1 MNALTCTV
9 SINKKS
15 VTLFPVQLSIY
26 RQCKIVKA
34 MDSSNRNFYLFFIRN
49 HFFHAAH
56 LKEVASDSMLG
67 RMLAEGITFSG
78 SHPLIEALIP
88 DHSMLHSIPV
98 QLLPK
103 KLFAKYGPLDSA
115 LFLTF
120 FDGRLPTE
128 NLRMQLK
135 KVFYHFRRNGQ
146 LFAAFKLLH
155 YYLDFAPDDP
165 FASDMLS
172 NLAFHP
178 YTKRYQGTSILSID
192 DNAFLE
198 FYCFE
203 RLQETDLLTTLLSI
217 YKEEDRW
224 VDELAV
230 RSYYLSIHHNHD
242 NLQSIQTLI
251 LRHFNENQQT
261 FFFQELLSSIP
272 HADELRDSI
281 FQQLIDQHNHLKT
294 IHFLVQEH
302 PEVVKEQLPFVT
314 ESFLTVEL
322 DELTSLTDKTNVL
335 LLELYQSDSE
345 TLEKIVSRFVFSM
358 LHTRKLNDVKN
369 WLKVFDEAN
378 IKLVISG
385 MIDKMEVYQEDPD
398 QQFELGK
405 LYLYF
410 NQYEQAI
417 DCFKWEM
424 ELKPYAAEPIQHLI
438 KVYASLDNKEELKT
452 YKQLL
457 HQVNKN
463 SGMIDQI

>member
-26 RQCKIVKA
+26 RQCKVVKA
-34 MDSSNRNFYLFFIRN
+34 TDSGNKNFYLFFIKN
-49 HFFHAAH
+49 HFFHAAQ
-56 LKEVASDSMLG
+56 LKEVARDSMLG
-67 RMLAEGITFSG
+67 RVLAEGITFSG

-88 DHSMLHSIPV
+88 NHSMLHSIPV

-135 KVFYHFRRNGQ
+135 KIFYHFRRNGQ

-172 NLAFHP
+172 NLTFHP
-178 YTKRYQGTSILSID
+178 YTKRYQEASILSID
-192 DNAFLE
+192 DTAFLE
-198 FYCFE
+198 FYCFD
-203 RLQETDLLTTLLSI
+203 RSQETHLLETLLSI
-217 YKEEDRW
+217 YREEDRW
-224 VDELAV
+224 IDELAV
-230 RSYYLSIHHNHD
+230 RSHHLSIDQNQN
-242 NLQSIQTLI
+242 NLQTIQKLI
-251 LRHFNENQQT
+251 LRHFDENQQT
-261 FFFQELLSSIP
+261 SFFQELLSSVP
-272 HADELRDSI
+272 HSDELRSNI
-281 FQQLIDQHNHLKT
+281 FQQLIDQNNHLKT
-294 IHFLVQEH
+294 IHFLLQEH
-302 PEVVKEQLPFVT
+302 PEVIKKQLPFVT
-314 ESFLTVEL
+314 KSFLTVEL
-322 DELTSLTDKTNVL
+322 EELTGLTDKTNAL
-335 LLELYQSDSE
+335 LLELYQTDLE
-345 TLEKIVSRFVFSM
+345 ALEKIVFRFVSTM
-358 LHTRKLNDVKN
+358 LQTRKLNDVKN

-378 IKLVISG
+378 IKLVVSG
-385 MIDKMEVYQEDPD
+385 MIDKMEIYQEDPD

-410 NQYEQAI
+410 DQYEPAI

-424 ELKPYAAEPIQHLI
+424 ELKPYAAEPIQYLI

-463 SGMIDQI
+463 SGMIDQV